1 MHHGL
6 TVNLSRLLC
15 TALLVLTAV
24 SGAAQRDLRM
34 RPYSLSA
41 LSKMPRMSKAPRK
54 LEQRV
59 LSPNEQMM
67 QSPLCYIHIS
77 GDIEG
82 VFPSCF
88 HVVESTPD
96 SRLTLVFSSDDDA
109 RHMASIEF
117 KALGYATA
125 DNSLE
130 TAMSVYNTLDGLEAG
145 CRDGQ
150 AYAYG
155 AERGTDNLVYAKAF
169 EGNDR
174 RIHMVTVTYDRELQ
188 PSVDLFLPVL
198 SGIFRPTGKKP

>member
-1 MHHGL
+1 MRHGL
-6 TVNLSRLLC
+6 TANLSRLLC

-34 RPYSLSA
+34 RPYSLST
-41 LSKMPRMSKAPRK
+41 LSKMPRLSKAPRK

-59 LSPNEQMM
+59 LTPNEQMM
-67 QSPLCYIHIS
+67 QSPLCYIHVS

-88 HVVESTPD
+88 HAVESTPD
-96 SRLTLVFSSDDDA
+96 SRLSLVFTSGGDE
-109 RHMASIEF
+109 RRMATIEF
-117 KALGYATA
+117 KTLGYVTA
-125 DNSLE
+125 DNSLD
-130 TAMSVYNTLDGLEAG
+130 TSMSVYNLLDGAETG

-150 AYAYG
+150 AFAFG
-155 AERGTDNLVYAKAF
+155 ADPGTDNLVYAKAF
-169 EGNDR
+169 EGNDG
-174 RIHMVTVTYDRELQ
+174 RIHMVTVTYNRELQ